1 MAKVGDQPETIK
13 RKSKKEKGK
22 ALLELKSAPSSGK
35 KFKRACYTKDQ
46 MVIDTLAKEIEFSIK
61 VNCTPSQEFLPY
73 CIFCNFQYYYPPR
86 GE

>member
-1 MAKVGDQPETIK
+1 MKAGDQPETIK

-22 ALLELKSAPSSGK
+22 ALLELRSTLSNGK

-46 MVIDTLAKEIEFSIK
+46 MVIDTLAKAIEFSIK
-61 VNCTPSQEFLPY
+61 VNLTPSQVFLPY